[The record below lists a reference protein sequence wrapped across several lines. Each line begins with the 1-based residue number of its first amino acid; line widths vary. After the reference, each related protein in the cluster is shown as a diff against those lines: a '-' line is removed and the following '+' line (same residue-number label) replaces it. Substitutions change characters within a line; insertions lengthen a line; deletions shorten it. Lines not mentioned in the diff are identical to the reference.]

1 MMPICQSNH
10 AFETSQRHSATGC
23 RLIVDGYASSLMK
36 TPALGLHS
44 QTNCVTNLLPVVFNG
59 HRCCQD
65 TFTQK
70 PLEPLL
76 EKDWIWGLQTPFA
89 SHYPQVNL
97 QQPCSELRNTLS
109 KQATRFNSHTFC
121 LNSNTVPSFHV
132 CTVGE
137 NMPLKRLDS
146 SIDHITTI
154 QSFWRWDF
162 RSAVSPSPSKSLI
175 GLGLIMLTVL
185 LNTMS
190 KAIPMGRKI
199 ISKGMPCEFY
209 RSQVLVERKGSQWSI
224 SQNDTWAW
232 NHVKTRGVDPIVTRD
247 PMRCY
252 VSIFGHIKKVKIS
265 FAIVM

>member
-1 MMPICQSNH
+1 MMPTCQSNH
-10 AFETSQRHSATGC
+10 AFETSPATVQIGC
-23 RLIVDGYASSLMK
+23 RLIVDGYASSQMK

-44 QTNCVTNLLPVVFNG
+44 QTNCVTTLLPVVFNG

-76 EKDWIWGLQTPFA
+76 EKAWIWGLQTPFA

-154 QSFWRWDF
+154 QSFWRCGF
-162 RSAVSPSPSKSLI
+162 QIGSFAFTIQVLV
-175 GLGLIMLTVL
+175 GLGLIML
-185 LNTMS
+185 
-190 KAIPMGRKI
+190 
-199 ISKGMPCEFY
+199 
-209 RSQVLVERKGSQWSI
+209 
-224 SQNDTWAW
+224 
-232 NHVKTRGVDPIVTRD
+232 IV
-247 PMRCY
+247 
-252 VSIFGHIKKVKIS
+252 FN
-265 FAIVM
+265 